1 MMLLLPCDV
10 MAHFPAL
17 RGCHGECAVS
27 FLPCKITLADFL
39 MHPTRRHGFHI
50 AHHIGKAR
58 RCAQPDEQM
67 HMVGDTADGFR
78 HAIKI
83 SHHTAE
89 ICVQPFA
96 PRGGDEWRTI
106 FRAEYDVIMQ

>member
-1 MMLLLPCDV
+1 
-10 MAHFPAL
+10 
-17 RGCHGECAVS
+17 
-27 FLPCKITLADFL
+27 
-39 MHPTRRHGFHI
+39 
-50 AHHIGKAR
+50 
-58 RCAQPDEQM
+58 
-67 HMVGDTADGFR
+67 MVGDTADGFR